1 MEDPTLEGRTLE
13 GRILLWKE
21 KATLTMQ
28 IKIQS
33 VHFDADQKLKNFV
46 EEKLEKLERFDE
58 NIIGMEV
65 YLRDEKNGEEQDKT
79 VEAKVF
85 VPGKDLFAKKSSDSF
100 ESATD
105 ELLDALQRQVK
116 KHKEKLRGA

>member
-1 MEDPTLEGRTLE
+1 
-13 GRILLWKE
+13 
-21 KATLTMQ
+21 MQ